1 MGVRGLTTYIAQHA
15 EKYLVPYELHD
26 CDLVID
32 GDNLCSTLYRSSDNG
47 LSAFGGNYDHY
58 FRAVVEYF
66 GMLKQCN
73 ITPYVLLDGGYEMK
87 KMKTTKERL
96 RGRIGVI
103 KYIIP
108 LEKYMALPLH
118 MREVF
123 VDAVKSC
130 NVKVYRCMFE
140 ADNEIAILAR
150 KLNCPVLSYDSDF
163 YIFNGLYIPSVTV
176 TPTVYKKTINSSKSF
191 EVEIL
196 TKKPKGQ
203 KNFKKKNK
211 KIFVETEEVEGE
223 DVVELAESDMKTYN
237 YLDCCIY
244 TIENLTDG
252 VLETD
257 MLPLFAIML
266 GNDFIS
272 KKLFAKFFNSVSRK
286 KTKGKKNMSPQQKKI
301 RLLLNWLQ
309 HETLKSAIRKI
320 LDKMKHYQR
329 TKLLNQIK
337 NAMKGYRMEYS
348 RAYHYFGFKEEINE
362 DEEDEFDLEALLAE
376 PDDEDEDVANSGE
389 ELEEGDEDEEQDEEE
404 DDEEVA
410 GTEEPEETLSGEDEP
425 SKLPARFRKKFVFPE
440 WFKDIYWSAAT
451 PRFLVDVIC
460 CRRYINYPQVEVF
473 TEPDSNTISYPIL
486 YQLYSLLH
494 SPEIPPLYY
503 YTRAPKQ
510 IRYQIQRIDGAAFP
524 IAKNY
529 DPLEKKNLKFLK
541 ELFDNEFKNSDNI
554 FELIKLI
561 PEAHQL
567 YILAVIYWIQKS
579 ATTNSIFLQTVLVGL
594 IALNL
599 VDKKCEKI
607 HREPAKFQK
616 NYSKHLQTLKLLEKV
631 PAEVVPDNTP
641 VLKTLMKNVSKND
654 ALLTME
660 NMIIHYSISS
670 KFERK
675 HADFRKNIVHTFAE
689 LQSVVYN
696 LFSLVPFLNYPFQN
710 IKMENY
716 FNGLFLYNIYISL
729 KSRSN
734 SLDYIRGYIF
744 HQSPTLLSIF
754 SEFYRIC
761 LLSLPDL
768 KEVPGTLLELP
779 KKVKKVKTI
788 KKILK
793 KPPPLK
799 NDCKDDNSEDDG
811 FQDLNNKFSQLMKN
825 I

>member
-1 MGVRGLTTYIAQHA
+1 M
-15 EKYLVPYELHD
+15 
-26 CDLVID
+26 
-32 GDNLCSTLYRSSDNG
+32 
-47 LSAFGGNYDHY
+47 
-58 FRAVVEYF
+58 
-66 GMLKQCN
+66 
-73 ITPYVLLDGGYEMK
+73 
-87 KMKTTKERL
+87 
-96 RGRIGVI
+96 
-103 KYIIP
+103 
-108 LEKYMALPLH
+108 
-118 MREVF
+118 
-123 VDAVKSC
+123 
-130 NVKVYRCMFE
+130 
-140 ADNEIAILAR
+140 
-150 KLNCPVLSYDSDF
+150 NCPVLSYDSDF

-176 TPTVYKKTINSSKSF
+176 TPQVYKKTINSSKSF

-196 TKKPKGQ
+196 NKKPKGQ

-223 DVVELAESDMKTYN
+223 EVVELADSDMKTYN

-309 HETLKSAIRKI
+309 HETLKSAITKI

-329 TKLLNQIK
+329 NKLLNQIK

-362 DEEDEFDLEALLAE
+362 DEDDEFDLEALLAS
-376 PDDEDEDVANSGE
+376 PDEEEEVENAENSSEEVEEDEEA
-389 ELEEGDEDEEQDEEE
+389 EDEEQEDEEESDNEDEEEVAGSDEEAVGSEEENEDEEE
-404 DDEEVA
+404 DEEEEEA
-410 GTEEPEETLSGEDEP
+410 ELSEKEEEPEETLSGEDEP

-451 PRFLVDVIC
+451 PRFLVDVIA

-486 YQLYSLLH
+486 YQLYSILH

-510 IRYQIQRIDGAAFP
+510 VRYHIQRIDGATFP

-529 DPLEKKNLKFLK
+529 NPLEKKNLKFLK
-541 ELFDNEFKNSDNI
+541 ELYDKEFKNSDEI

-561 PEAHQL
+561 PDAHQL

-579 ATTNSIFLQTVLVGL
+579 ATTNAIFLQTVLIGL

-599 VDKKCEKI
+599 VDKKCDKI

-616 NYSKHLQTLKLLEKV
+616 NYTKHLQTLKLLEKV
-631 PAEVVPDNTP
+631 PAEVVPENTP

-654 ALLTME
+654 ALLTMD
-660 NMIIHYSISS
+660 NLIIHYSISS

-696 LFSLVPFLNYPFQN
+696 LFSLVPFLNYPFLN

-734 SLDYIRGYIF
+734 SMDYIRNYVF
-744 HQSPTLLSIF
+744 NQSPTLLAIF

-768 KEVPGTLLELP
+768 KEDPGAIMELP
-779 KKVKKVKTI
+779 KKAKKVKTN

-793 KPPPLK
+793 KPPPK
-799 NDCKDDNSEDDG
+799 NDCKDVNSDDDG
-811 FQDLNNKFSQLMKN
+811 FQDLNNKFSQLMKDN
-825 I
+825 

>member
-1 MGVRGLTTYIAQHA
+1 M
-15 EKYLVPYELHD
+15 
-26 CDLVID
+26 
-32 GDNLCSTLYRSSDNG
+32 
-47 LSAFGGNYDHY
+47 
-58 FRAVVEYF
+58 
-66 GMLKQCN
+66 
-73 ITPYVLLDGGYEMK
+73 
-87 KMKTTKERL
+87 
-96 RGRIGVI
+96 
-103 KYIIP
+103 
-108 LEKYMALPLH
+108 
-118 MREVF
+118 
-123 VDAVKSC
+123 
-130 NVKVYRCMFE
+130 
-140 ADNEIAILAR
+140 
-150 KLNCPVLSYDSDF
+150 
-163 YIFNGLYIPSVTV
+163 TV

-223 DVVELAESDMKTYN
+223 EVVELEESDMKTYN

-244 TIENLTDG
+244 TIEHLTDG
-252 VLETD
+252 VLEND

-272 KKLFAKFFNSVSRK
+272 KKLFNKFFNSVSRK

-376 PDDEDEDVANSGE
+376 PDDEEENAENSGE
-389 ELEEGDEDEEQDEEE
+389 ELEDEEDSADESDNEDENEVEVAGSDEEAVEGEEENEEEE
-404 DDEEVA
+404 DEKEAEVSEKEV
-410 GTEEPEETLSGEDEP
+410 TEEPEETLSGEDEP

-510 IRYQIQRIDGAAFP
+510 IRYHIQRIDGSTFP

-529 DPLEKKNLKFLK
+529 DPLEKKNIKFLK
-541 ELFDNEFKNSDNI
+541 ELFDNEFKNSDDI

-579 ATTNSIFLQTVLVGL
+579 TTTNSIFLQTVLVGL

-607 HREPAKFQK
+607 HREPVKFQK

-631 PAEVVPDNTP
+631 PAEVVPENTP
-641 VLKTLMKNVSKND
+641 VLKTLMKNVCKND

-660 NMIIHYSISS
+660 NLIIHYSISS

-744 HQSPTLLSIF
+744 HQSPTLLGIF

-768 KEVPGTLLELP
+768 KEVPETLLELP
-779 KKVKKVKTI
+779 KKVKKVKII

>member
-1 MGVRGLTTYIAQHA
+1 M
-15 EKYLVPYELHD
+15 
-26 CDLVID
+26 
-32 GDNLCSTLYRSSDNG
+32 
-47 LSAFGGNYDHY
+47 
-58 FRAVVEYF
+58 
-66 GMLKQCN
+66 
-73 ITPYVLLDGGYEMK
+73 
-87 KMKTTKERL
+87 
-96 RGRIGVI
+96 
-103 KYIIP
+103 
-108 LEKYMALPLH
+108 
-118 MREVF
+118 
-123 VDAVKSC
+123 
-130 NVKVYRCMFE
+130 
-140 ADNEIAILAR
+140 
-150 KLNCPVLSYDSDF
+150 
-163 YIFNGLYIPSVTV
+163 TV

-223 DVVELAESDMKTYN
+223 EVVELEESDMKTYN

-244 TIENLTDG
+244 TIEHLTDG
-252 VLETD
+252 VLEND

-272 KKLFAKFFNSVSRK
+272 KKLFNKFFNSVSRK

-376 PDDEDEDVANSGE
+376 PDDEEENAENSGE
-389 ELEEGDEDEEQDEEE
+389 ELEDEEDSADESDNEDENEVEVAGSDEEAVEGEEENEEEE
-404 DDEEVA
+404 DEKEAEVSEKEV
-410 GTEEPEETLSGEDEP
+410 TEEPEETLSGEDEP

-510 IRYQIQRIDGAAFP
+510 IRYHIQRIDGSTFP

-529 DPLEKKNLKFLK
+529 DPLEKKNIKFLK
-541 ELFDNEFKNSDNI
+541 ELFDNEFKNSDDI

-567 YILAVIYWIQKS
+567 YILAVIFWIQKS
-579 ATTNSIFLQTVLVGL
+579 TTTNSIFLQTVLVGL

-631 PAEVVPDNTP
+631 PAEVVPENTP
-641 VLKTLMKNVSKND
+641 VLKTLMKNVCKND

-660 NMIIHYSISS
+660 NLIIHYSISS

-744 HQSPTLLSIF
+744 HQSPTLLGIF

-768 KEVPGTLLELP
+768 KEVPETLLELP
-779 KKVKKVKTI
+779 KKVKKVKII